1 MEKRVIET
9 ESELVVKVRRFTL
22 LSLLFLLLF
31 LLPGRL
37 SAVDVIEEWVARYNG
52 PGNYDDYAKA
62 IVADDS
68 GNVYVTGHSYGQGSH
83 HDYATTKYDAD
94 GIEQWVA
101 RYNGPGNY
109 HDTPVAIALDAFG
122 NVYVTGYSY
131 GDIAQSIK

>member
-1 MEKRVIET
+1 MLLPYRVVRDVENRVIT
-9 ESELVVKVRRFTL
+9 TGSESRVVMKRLIVLSL
-22 LSLLFLLLF
+22 LSLFI
-31 LLPGRL
+31 LPGRL
-37 SAVDVIEEWVARYNG
+37 SAVDVIEEWVARYHG
-52 PGNYDDYAKA
+52 PGNYDDYAKG

-109 HDTPVAIALDAFG
+109 HDTPVAIALEA
-122 NVYVTGYSY
+122 
-131 GDIAQSIK
+131 